1 MGYNQAKSLLE
12 LARQEKWQVRDNQ
25 IVQDFSGNDRVIVLQ
40 KRIIGWKISTKFSG
54 LFMFWA
60 NYKGDENENV
70 FFRRSKRRIK

>member
-40 KRIIGWKISTKFSG
+40 KRIIG
-54 LFMFWA
+54 
-60 NYKGDENENV
+60 
-70 FFRRSKRRIK
+70 